1 MLLKLT
7 KKKEL
12 QGQKKSV
19 GFSGSTTQLMRITD
33 QLFKDDEPT
42 KTRPMGSQILIY
54 LAGNSHKGA
63 TNTFALP
70 AWSQL
75 GVLKNGGIH

>member
-1 MLLKLT
+1 
-7 KKKEL
+7 
-12 QGQKKSV
+12 
-19 GFSGSTTQLMRITD
+19 MRITD

-75 GVLKNGGIH
+75 GVLKNRGIN